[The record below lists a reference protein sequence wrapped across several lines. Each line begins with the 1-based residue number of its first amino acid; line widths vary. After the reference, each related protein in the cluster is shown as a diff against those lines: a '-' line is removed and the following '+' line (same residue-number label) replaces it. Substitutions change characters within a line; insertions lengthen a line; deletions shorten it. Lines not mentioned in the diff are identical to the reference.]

1 MQGGHEKPSMQEGFF
16 MAILIIPSWY
26 NKNEINKN
34 VSMCE
39 V

>member
-1 MQGGHEKPSMQEGFF
+1 MQGGHKKPSMQEK
-16 MAILIIPSWY
+16 PSWY